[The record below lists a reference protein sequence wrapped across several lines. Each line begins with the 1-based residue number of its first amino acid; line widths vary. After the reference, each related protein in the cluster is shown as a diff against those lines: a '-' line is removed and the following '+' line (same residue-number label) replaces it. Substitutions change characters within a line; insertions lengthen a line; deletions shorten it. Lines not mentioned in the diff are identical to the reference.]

1 MDDFGLSNT
10 VEIRSDW
17 LAPTVI
23 HWAEIAT
30 VALPDGK
37 TVSGGLYVDYYE
49 TVSSWAARE
58 AAREYLHVAR
68 RSRNYEEL
76 ELPALDIEYAV
87 GYYDSLQS
95 PTLLLQSGNR
105 FMKVTFYQTSTNYQ
119 ISLADWA
126 SIMAASIR

>member
-1 MDDFGLSNT
+1 MAWIIALLCLWVQNTEGCRGNPARDVYGQPPFATIADLAPGGTYKLDDFGLSNT

-49 TVSSWAARE
+49 TVSSWARARLP
-58 AAREYLHVAR
+58 RISAR
-68 RSRNYEEL
+68 RAPQQEL
-76 ELPALDIEYAV
+76 
-87 GYYDSLQS
+87 
-95 PTLLLQSGNR
+95 
-105 FMKVTFYQTSTNYQ
+105 
-119 ISLADWA
+119 
-126 SIMAASIR
+126 